1 MIVDSFINGLID
13 DAILVPV
20 SINYEKLV
28 DGNFTNEQMGT
39 PKKQESFTNAMRS
52 IWKVINAKYGLMRI
66 DFNEPFSLKELVKS
80 FRERQERMTM
90 SIPNPIPSSQRK
102 LLTGPSTTSMY
113 GIEVIDKHR
122 ELVDNIARHVVYDCS
137 YATSVMS
144 TNVLA
149 FLLLN
154 KYRKGVPMKVLIKT
168 VFEIRQRIGQE
179 RDFAFE
185 GDFNAVVDAVKTGIE
200 LLGPEL
206 IEQTTASDGEV
217 FIKPILKVPNVIE
230 SAYYSNTFTPIVC
243 LDSAVVTAIASII
256 KITNTTTNIDME
268 SKKVTMND
276 VVMTA
281 MHYCDI
287 LKYEFI
293 FHKPCQ
299 EFSEQIEKSVSRLCN
314 EKVLTRDGDEISIN
328 FEAAQTYLSVMAP
341 YNLAYVAVIKCL
353 EKLVEKIQLTEFEYI
368 KFCLNHI
375 QHKLN
380 KNELSYGESLSTDT
394 VKNCLKVLEKMGII
408 EVHTYNGKRMLTLN
422 PSYNSMNGIQNAVE
436 EVERFVILK

>member
-1 MIVDSFINGLID
+1 MDSFINGLID

-20 SINYEKLV
+20 SVNYEKLV

-39 PKKQESFTNAMRS
+39 PKKKESFTNAMRS

-80 FRERQERMTM
+80 FRERQEQM
-90 SIPNPIPSSQRK
+90 SIPHAIPSQRK

-137 YATSVMS
+137 FATSVMS

-154 KYRKGVPMKVLIKT
+154 KYRNGVSMKELTQAVYEL
-168 VFEIRQRIGQE
+168 RQRIGQE

-185 GDFNAVVDAVKTGIE
+185 SDSGAVIDAVKMGIE

-206 IEQTTASDGEV
+206 IEQKADSDGGV
-217 FIKPILKVPNVIE
+217 FIKPILTVPSVIE
-230 SAYYSNTFTPIVC
+230 TAYYSNTFTPIVS
-243 LDSAVVTAIASII
+243 LDAAVVTSIAAMTKNNDQTMIAI
-256 KITNTTTNIDME
+256 K
-268 SKKVTMND
+268 D
-276 VVMTA
+276 VMDAATI
-281 MHYCDI
+281 YCDI

-299 EFSEQIEKSVSRLCN
+299 EFSEQIEKSVSRLCSEN
-314 EKVLTRDGDEISIN
+314 VLKRDGDMISMN
-328 FEAAQTYLSVMAP
+328 SDAAQMYLSVMAP
-341 YNLAYVAVIKCL
+341 FNQAYVAVIKCL
-353 EKLVEKIQLTEFEYI
+353 EKIIEKIQMTELDFI

-375 QHKLN
+375 QHKLI
-380 KNELSYGESLSTDT
+380 KGEISYGECLSTDT
-394 VKNCLKVLEKMGII
+394 IKNCLKVLEKWGIV
-408 EVHTYNGKRMLTLN
+408 ENNTFGGKRMLTLN
-422 PSYNSMNGIQNAVE
+422 SSYNSISGVQSAIEKVE
-436 EVERFVILK
+436 NFVILK